1 MKKTDIAMIVLI
13 ASLSAIITYAIIQAT
28 PIGKSVNQSTNV
40 KTIDAITSDVD
51 TPDNRI
57 FTNNSINPS
66 VQVTINNSGS
76 TNLNSGSNASSQNAQ

>member
-13 ASLSAIITYAIIQAT
+13 ASLSAIITYAVIQAT

-40 KTIDAITSDVD
+40 KTIDAISADVD

-66 VQVTINNSGS
+66 VQVTINNAS
-76 TNLNSGSNASSQNAQ
+76 TSLSNGSNTSGQNAQ